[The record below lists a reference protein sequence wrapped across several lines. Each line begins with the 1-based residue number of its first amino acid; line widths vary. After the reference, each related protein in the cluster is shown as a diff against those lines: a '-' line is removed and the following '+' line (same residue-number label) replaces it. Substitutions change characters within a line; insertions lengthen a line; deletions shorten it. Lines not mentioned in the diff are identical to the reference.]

1 MRPDACYVSRDAM
14 SSLARTAF
22 ALVAVG
28 SLAGCASRAAPFGD
42 LDDASVTIL
51 KLQGQEMAQTPMG
64 PAAASPFPMLPIP
77 GLTPEQQAQIQQGL
91 GGLGQQIQSVLPPGL
106 IPPGLIPAPGGA
118 APAPANAPRFNGFII
133 QAQQPLMDED
143 MKEELLDLFGD
154 EESFSANRGSCFY
167 PGLGIVFQDPSMP
180 PVELMVS
187 FSCNQAMGNGFRW
200 PHDQNG
206 LTPES
211 SNTLRIIHER
221 LFGPVPPQ
229 GA

>member
-1 MRPDACYVSRDAM
+1 M

-28 SLAGCASRAAPFGD
+28 TLAGCASRTAPFD
-42 LDDASVTIL
+42 SLDEASVTIL

-77 GLTPEQQAQIQQGL
+77 GLTPEQQAQMQQGL
-91 GGLGQQIQSVLPPGL
+91 GALGQQIQSALPPGL
-106 IPPGLIPAPGGA
+106 IPPGLIPAPGA
-118 APAPANAPRFNGFII
+118 AVPAPANAPRFNGFVIL
-133 QAQQPLMDED
+133 AQQPVMDDD
-143 MKEELLDLFGD
+143 MKDELLDLFGSED
-154 EESFSANRGSCFY
+154 SFSPNRGSCFY

-187 FSCNQAMGNGFRW
+187 FSCNQVMGNGFRW
-200 PHDQNG
+200 PYDVNG

-211 SNTLRIIHER
+211 ANTLRIVHER

>member
-1 MRPDACYVSRDAM
+1 M

-28 SLAGCASRAAPFGD
+28 SLAGCASRAAPFND
-42 LDDASVTIL
+42 LDDASVTVL
-51 KLQGQEMAQTPMG
+51 KLQGQEMAPTPMG

-77 GLTPEQQAQIQQGL
+77 GITPEQIQQGL
-91 GGLGQQIQSVLPPGL
+91 GALQGMLPPGL

-118 APAPANAPRFNGFII
+118 MPAPANAPRFNGFVIL
-133 QAQQPLMDED
+133 AQQPLMDDE
-143 MKEELLDLFGD
+143 MKDEILDVFGD
-154 EESFSANRGSCFY
+154 EESFSANRGSCFF
-167 PGLGIVFQDPSMP
+167 PGLGFVFQDPSMP
-180 PVELMVS
+180 TVELMVS

-211 SNTLRIIHER
+211 ANTLRLIHER